1 MGALEVREFSLDS
14 YFQHLIAAQLQTRP
28 LTAHNLS
35 FQILKKGY
43 QHLPHAHGGLES
55 GQGNNPPL
63 LSLWWVPANM
73 N

>member
-35 FQILKKGY
+35 FQILKKGINIY
-43 QHLPHAHGGLES
+43 LMLMVALRADREIIHLY
-55 GQGNNPPL
+55 
-63 LSLWWVPANM
+63 
-73 N
+73 